1 MAPRRRSLATRLTWS
16 HLVATSAA
24 LLLVGGT
31 LFLLLARAQRL
42 QATDALNSQAAIY
55 ATYAAELA
63 PTTTILEGV
72 ADRVAHR
79 FPPPAGTAVRIFATN
94 GSLLTSD
101 RSLGEFP
108 SRAVQPYIVS
118 QAPFLPLAP
127 SVRLYVAQPIMRGD
141 QRIGIVEVS
150 SDLTPERDFR
160 RQLLLALIPA
170 GLLGLIGA
178 FAVANLLARNLLRPL
193 IALGKVASAIAGG
206 QLDARADD
214 MRPDEIGELAAQ
226 INHMAADLKV
236 RFEEVQHLADTR
248 REFYR
253 SVSHELRTPLTALR
267 GMAENL
273 EDSATPA
280 QRKSLA
286 IIQAETERLQR
297 LVEELLAGGERT
309 FIPQREQEPVD
320 LPELLS
326 GVVDLMR
333 PRAARAGIDLRCEAA
348 TPGLISG
355 DRDRLR
361 QALVN
366 VLDNALKWTPPGGTI
381 RVSLVKSDLGGRP
394 GMAIRVADSGPG
406 VPDPLREKIWERGT
420 HGPDGGQGLGLALVR
435 EVVEA
440 HGGDVCL
447 EQGPGM
453 AIQLRFPLRKSTIVR
468 G

>member
-1 MAPRRRSLATRLTWS
+1 
-16 HLVATSAA
+16 
-24 LLLVGGT
+24 
-31 LFLLLARAQRL
+31 
-42 QATDALNSQAAIY
+42 
-55 ATYAAELA
+55 
-63 PTTTILEGV
+63 
-72 ADRVAHR
+72 
-79 FPPPAGTAVRIFATN
+79 
-94 GSLLTSD
+94 
-101 RSLGEFP
+101 
-108 SRAVQPYIVS
+108 
-118 QAPFLPLAP
+118 
-127 SVRLYVAQPIMRGD
+127 MRGD

-160 RQLLLALIPA
+160 HQLLLALLPA

-178 FAVANLLARNLLRPL
+178 FALANLLARNLLRPL
-193 IALGKVASAIAGG
+193 VALGRVAGAIAGG

-214 MRPDEIGELAAQ
+214 TRPDEIGELAAQ

-236 RFEEVQHLADTR
+236 RFEEVQRLAETR

-273 EDSATPA
+273 EDTATPG
-280 QRKSLA
+280 QRRSVA

-309 FIPQREQEPVD
+309 FIPLREKESLD
-320 LPELLS
+320 LPGLLG

-333 PRAARAGIDLRCEAA
+333 PRAARAGIDLRYEAT

-366 VLDNALKWTPPGGTI
+366 VLDNALKWTPPGGTVL
-381 RVSLVKSDLGGRP
+381 VSLLESNLGDRP
-394 GMAIRVADSGPG
+394 AMAVRVMDSGPG
-406 VPDPLREKIWERGT
+406 IPATLRARIWERGT

-447 EQGPGM
+447 EQGPRTI
-453 AIQLRFPLRKSTIVR
+453 IQLRFPLRKDTLAHV
-468 G
+468 

>member
-1 MAPRRRSLATRLTWS
+1 
-16 HLVATSAA
+16 VATSAA

-31 LFLLLARAQRL
+31 LFLLLTRTQRI
-42 QATDALNSQAAIY
+42 QATEALNAQAAIY

-72 ADRVAHR
+72 ADRVARR
-79 FPPPAGTAVRIFATN
+79 FPPPPGTAVRIFATN

-108 SRAVQPYIVS
+108 SRAVQPLVVS

-127 SVRLYVAQPIMRGD
+127 SLRLYVAQPIMRGN

-150 SDLTPERDFR
+150 SDLTPERHFR
-160 RQLLLALIPA
+160 RQLLLALLPA
-170 GLLGLIGA
+170 WLLGLIGA
-178 FAVANLLARNLLRPL
+178 FVLANLLARSLLRPL
-193 IALGKVASAIAGG
+193 IALGSVAGTIAGG

-214 MRPDEIGELAAQ
+214 TRPDEIGELAAQ
-226 INHMAADLKV
+226 INRMAADLKV
-236 RFEEVQHLADTR
+236 RFEEVQRLAETR

-273 EDSATPA
+273 EDSATPG
-280 QRKSLA
+280 QRKSVA

-297 LVEELLAGGERT
+297 LVEELLAGGERA
-309 FIPQREQEPVD
+309 FIPLREKEPVD
-320 LPELLS
+320 LEGLLMS
-326 GVVDLMR
+326 VVDLMR
-333 PRAARAGIDLRCEAA
+333 PRAVRAGIDLRYEAE
-348 TPGLISG
+348 TPGIISG

-381 RVSLVKSDLGGRP
+381 RVSLVESNMGGRP
-394 GMAIRVADSGPG
+394 GMAVTVVDSGPG
-406 VPDPLREKIWERGT
+406 IPDPIRENMWERGT

-447 EQGPGM
+447 GQGPGTT
-453 AIQLRFPLRKSTIVR
+453 IQIRFPRRESRIVPL
-468 G
+468 